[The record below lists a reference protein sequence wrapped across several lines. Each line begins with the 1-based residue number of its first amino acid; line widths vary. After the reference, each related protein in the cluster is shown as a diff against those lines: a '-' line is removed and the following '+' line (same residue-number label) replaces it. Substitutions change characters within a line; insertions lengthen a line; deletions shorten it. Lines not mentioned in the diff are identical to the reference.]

1 MKANSTNI
9 EWHGFPIWD
18 VLRNDQKEELDKG
31 RLTLIIII
39 KVSRFYSASRH
50 VFTPTFI
57 SYNFMDVPFYGSP
70 PVSITQLWA
79 FQRAALSLSASDSEI
94 FGLGAFT
101 S

>member
-1 MKANSTNI
+1 MAKRKEVIQSLLKANSTNI

-57 SYNFMDVPFYGSP
+57 AGCCFISSCIISF
-70 PVSITQLWA
+70 L
-79 FQRAALSLSASDSEI
+79 LSEI
-94 FGLGAFT
+94 EHLLQI
-101 S
+101 

>member
-1 MKANSTNI
+1 MAKRKEVIQSLLKANSTNI
-9 EWHGFPIWD
+9 EWQGFPIWD

-57 SYNFMDVPFYGSP
+57 VLTP
-70 PVSITQLWA
+70 W
-79 FQRAALSLSASDSEI
+79 
-94 FGLGAFT
+94 
-101 S
+101 

>member
-1 MKANSTNI
+1 MAKRKEVIQSLLKANSTNI
-9 EWHGFPIWD
+9 EWQGFPIWD

-57 SYNFMDVPFYGSP
+57 AIYQQFIELHIEA
-70 PVSITQLWA
+70 IT
-79 FQRAALSLSASDSEI
+79 
-94 FGLGAFT
+94 
-101 S
+101 

>member
-1 MKANSTNI
+1 MAKRKEVIQSLLKANSTNI

-57 SYNFMDVPFYGSP
+57 TATQMRPNRDV
-70 PVSITQLWA
+70 IT
-79 FQRAALSLSASDSEI
+79 FN
-94 FGLGAFT
+94 
-101 S
+101 

>member
-1 MKANSTNI
+1 MAKRKEVIQSLLKANSTNI

-57 SYNFMDVPFYGSP
+57 HYLLIGKFRGIFKETYK
-70 PVSITQLWA
+70 VSETV
-79 FQRAALSLSASDSEI
+79 
-94 FGLGAFT
+94 
-101 S
+101 

>member
-1 MKANSTNI
+1 MAKRKEVIQSLLKANSTNI

-57 SYNFMDVPFYGSP
+57 GCPGA
-70 PVSITQLWA
+70 A
-79 FQRAALSLSASDSEI
+79 FAGGRI
-94 FGLGAFT
+94 NVNPR
-101 S
+101 